1 MNGYWTNFARTG
13 NPDGVNLAEWPEF
26 TAAGNELIDFRNDGA
41 AVGGPDPE
49 RARIDA
55 TELSEDK
62 VVPR

>member
-13 NPDGVNLAEWPEF
+13 NPEAVGLSEGSGF

-41 AVGGPDPE
+41 AVGEPDPE
-49 RARIDA
+49 RPRIDA